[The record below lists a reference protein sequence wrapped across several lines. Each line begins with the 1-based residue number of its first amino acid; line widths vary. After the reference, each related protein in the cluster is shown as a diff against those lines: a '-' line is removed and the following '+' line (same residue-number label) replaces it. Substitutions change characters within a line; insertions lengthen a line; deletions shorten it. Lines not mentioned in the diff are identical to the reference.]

1 MMNTNTTAG
10 RTAKKKHWVR
20 GLAVLAAVLSTAVI
34 STVETT
40 SALDAEVSTDMSTR
54 GRHVRSTPRQHVEAT
69 AAGGRMIL
77 R

>member
-10 RTAKKKHWVR
+10 RTAKKHWVR

>member
-1 MMNTNTTAG
+1 MNTSTTG
-10 RTAKKKHWVR
+10 DRSRTAQKRRRR
-20 GLAVLAAVLSTAVI
+20 GLAVLAVVLSTAVI

-40 SALDAEVSTDMSTR
+40 SALDPEVSADLSAR
-54 GRHVRSTPRQHVEAT
+54 GRHVRSTPRHDVEAT

>member
-1 MMNTNTTAG
+1 MNTNPTANRR
-10 RTAKKKHWVR
+10 RTAKKHRLR
-20 GLAVLAAVLSTAVI
+20 GLAVLAVVLSTAVI
-34 STVETT
+34 GTVETT
-40 SALDAEVSTDMSTR
+40 SALDAEVSTDLA

>member
-1 MMNTNTTAG
+1 MKTNSTAD
-10 RTAKKKHWVR
+10 RRWTAKKYPVR
-20 GLAVLAAVLSTAVI
+20 GLAVLAVVLSTAVI
-34 STVETT
+34 GSVETT
-40 SALDAEVSTDMSTR
+40 SALDAEVSTDMA